1 MQYRKKKIMNEEKN
15 NSKLLVESLADM
27 FKDIDEINDENIKDA
42 ILNLQNQKVNN
53 DYQNEEDNIKRF

>member
-1 MQYRKKKIMNEEKN
+1 MNEEKN